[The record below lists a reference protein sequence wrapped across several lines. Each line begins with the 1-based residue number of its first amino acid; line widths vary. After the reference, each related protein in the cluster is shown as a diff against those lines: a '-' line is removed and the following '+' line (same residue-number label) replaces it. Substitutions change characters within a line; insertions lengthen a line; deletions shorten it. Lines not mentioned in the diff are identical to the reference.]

1 MNTSQPVPT
10 LVASALKVFAAS
22 LKSDAA
28 LYQANQS
35 LIQDVVRAMLQQIE
49 VILEKG
55 DREDVKEVEKSPRVM
70 SMNAS
75 MPAACRSSHIWS
87 ILSWMLVSC
96 LRRGHV

>member
-49 VILEKG
+49 VILQKG
-55 DREDVKEVEKSPRVM
+55 DREDVKEVARLGSFVGALDTLGGDVF
-70 SMNAS
+70 NDGDLAS
-75 MPAACRSSHIWS
+75 VRHFYFLYS
-87 ILSWMLVSC
+87 IE
-96 LRRGHV
+96 